1 MNLQQNNS
9 DSLNEKYQQK
19 LNVLKISI
27 QEKNEPNRNI
37 TEEQLEVKREKAH
50 ALYKKKVNTLKNY
63 LKGRGFHTA
72 LKALKFGEE
81 EHSKIGTGYRKDKVT
96 PNFYHQIEIALSLI
110 TLKEVVHEEETIIAG
125 LLHDV
130 KEDCGIDQN
139 TLEQKFGK
147 LSADAIEKLTKE
159 FKGIKKDM
167 QNYFDVIATCPIASL
182 VKLADRMNN
191 ISTMV
196 GVFTIPKQEE
206 YVKEI
211 KDYFIPLLKEA
222 RGNFPEQSM
231 SYHNMSLFLKQMC
244 KTIEAVLVAEKI
256 NVQIQEV
263 LEVLEQIETET
274 NMFSPKEVSNKT
286 RKKLR

>member
-1 MNLQQNNS
+1 MNVQQNNS

-19 LNVLKISI
+19 LNVLKNSI

-37 TEEQLEVKREKAH
+37 TEEQLENKREKAND
-50 ALYKKKVNTLKNY
+50 LYKKKVNTLRHY
-63 LKGRGFHTA
+63 LKGKGFHSA

-96 PNFYHQIEIALSLI
+96 PNFYHQVEIALSLI

-130 KEDCGIDQN
+130 MEDCNVEKTVI
-139 TLEQKFGK
+139 EQKFGK

-167 QNYFDVIATCPIASL
+167 QSYFDVIATCPIASL

-256 NVQIQEV
+256 NIQIKDV
-263 LEVLEQIETET
+263 LEVLEQIE
-274 NMFSPKEVSNKT
+274 NNQLQIKPKS
-286 RKKLR
+286 KKMKLG